1 MPTLD
6 VQVNKVLSARAR
18 RAQDSGRN
26 GNKRPNATTAS
37 MVSTKQ
43 PPELPAAK
51 RRHKHDRRIAR
62 ERDQSLK
69 AVPPT
74 PRTTVDGFHPDQS
87 LVFLT
92 YHDVVLRSSDDVK
105 FYASRSKLNSES
117 TFFANLDDMQLGAG
131 EEVTAGNSLIIDLP
145 SASSTALDYVL
156 EIINDTSSSAAVCPV
171 IWAQWAD
178 IMVIVDAYDF
188 HDFRTH
194 FNKTIVGN
202 HRSSA
207 PFYTLGFMLQLGM
220 AQTPEFRAMR
230 YHTLV
235 TTFDTMP
242 VGVTKYLRAEHKGIY
257 RGLQRLHDNH
267 QKYLPE
273 LKLALDK
280 STGHQHDFPDFSKS
294 CKGYP
299 PSGCDT
305 FRAFKG
311 DVNTARRSAAAAFLA
326 HVTKF
331 PEVFLSATSSSLLL
345 NIAASF
351 QNIIT
356 CPKCRTR
363 LSQAFHTPTKR
374 HMWALKLKD

>member
-1 MPTLD
+1 
-6 VQVNKVLSARAR
+6 
-18 RAQDSGRN
+18 
-26 GNKRPNATTAS
+26 
-37 MVSTKQ
+37 
-43 PPELPAAK
+43 
-51 RRHKHDRRIAR
+51 
-62 ERDQSLK
+62 
-69 AVPPT
+69 
-74 PRTTVDGFHPDQS
+74 
-87 LVFLT
+87 
-92 YHDVVLRSSDDVK
+92 
-105 FYASRSKLNSES
+105 
-117 TFFANLDDMQLGAG
+117 
-131 EEVTAGNSLIIDLP
+131 
-145 SASSTALDYVL
+145 
-156 EIINDTSSSAAVCPV
+156 
-171 IWAQWAD
+171 
-178 IMVIVDAYDF
+178 MVIVDAYDF

-207 PFYTLGFMLQLGM
+207 PFYTLGSMVQLGM

-230 YHTLV
+230 YHTLI

-273 LKLALDK
+273 FKLALDK

-345 NIAASF
+345 DIAASF
-351 QNIIT
+351 QHIIT
-356 CPKCRTR
+356 CDKCRTR
-363 LSQAFHTPTKR
+363 LSQAFHTPTKL